1 MTHFK
6 KSILAVGIAAICS
19 TAAFADDKMQA
30 KPSVPT
36 FGQIMDASGIKFSGY
51 VDASYTY
58 LTGTGTFTPT
68 PGTFTSGTANR
79 VFDTERNSFN
89 LHAVDLTV
97 ASLPTNGFGGMA
109 EISAGSDADVMSSAG
124 MSNTDQFDVTQ
135 AYVHYAN
142 GPLMVIAGKFV
153 TLAGAEVIRSPD
165 NLNFT
170 RSILFGYA
178 IPFTHTGV
186 RGYYTINDNYK
197 VILGVNNGWDLLK
210 TSAAAPS
217 DGKTIE
223 VGAAMTPIKPLS
235 ISLAGYYGDAAVVTG
250 PGGYGAPRYVVDL
263 VATYNITDNLSVS
276 LNGDVGEQK
285 DAIAVGTDA
294 KWSGLAAYVNWKF
307 ASKWRVAGRVESF
320 SDKDGY
326 RTGVNLGT
334 GGQTWTEGTA
344 TLAYLAS
351 DNAEIR
357 LEGRYDKS
365 DVQAFNMPDG
375 TTKDNQSS
383 VGVEAIYKF

>member
-19 TAAFADDKMQA
+19 TAAFAEDKMQG

-51 VDASYTY
+51 VDTSYTY
-58 LTGTGTFTPT
+58 LTGTGTFI
-68 PGTFTSGTANR
+68 GAGTANR

-135 AYVHYAN
+135 AYFHYAN
-142 GPLMVIAGKFV
+142 GPIMVIAGKFV

-197 VILGVNNGWDLLK
+197 VILGVNNGWDVLK
-210 TSAAAPS
+210 TSQASFGPTAS
-217 DGKTIE
+217 DGKTLE
-223 VGAAMTPIKPLS
+223 AGFAMTPIKPLS
-235 ISLAGYYGDAAVVTG
+235 ISLAGYYGDAALTAT
-250 PGGYGAPRYVVDL
+250 YGAPRYVVDL
-263 VATYNITDNLSVS
+263 VATYNITDNLSVA
-276 LNGDVGEQK
+276 LNGDVGSQK
-285 DAIAVGTDA
+285 DALAVGTDA
-294 KWSGLAAYVNWKF
+294 KWSGIAAYVNWKF
-307 ASKWRVAGRVESF
+307 APKFRVAGRVEQF
-320 SDKDGY
+320 NDKNGY
-326 RTGVNLGT
+326 RTGVGA

-365 DVQAFNMPDG
+365 DVKAFNMTDG